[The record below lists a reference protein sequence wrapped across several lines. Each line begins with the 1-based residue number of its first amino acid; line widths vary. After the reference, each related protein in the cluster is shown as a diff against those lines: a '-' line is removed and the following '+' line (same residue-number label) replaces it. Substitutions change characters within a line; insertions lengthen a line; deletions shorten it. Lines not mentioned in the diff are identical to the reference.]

1 MTIHS
6 LVGSKSTLKGDFA
19 STEDFLVE
27 GNVEGNLRSEGTII
41 LAQSAVVKGE
51 VLARQVAVSGTV
63 VGTIRCS
70 ERLEIFASARIEGI
84 VHVPVIKIASGA
96 KVNARII
103 MSSKLRDREL
113 ISHCP
118 EDLPASVVEAHR

>member
-6 LVGSKSTLKGDFA
+6 FVGSKSTLKGDFA
-19 STEDFLVE
+19 CKEDFLVE
-27 GNVEGNLRSEGTII
+27 GKIEGNLRSEGTII
-41 LAQSAVVKGE
+41 LGESAVVKGE
-51 VLARQVAVSGTV
+51 VLARQVAVFGTI
-63 VGTIRCS
+63 VGTIKCS

-96 KVNARII
+96 KINGRIA
-103 MSSKLRDREL
+103 MSSKLRDGKL
-113 ISHCP
+113 ISHSP